1 MEKVINMENEKLIEI
16 IKDYKN
22 KSNKDIFLALDFL
35 YEDFNKTKELL
46 VKLTY
51 HLDSTEN
58 SYNKLLDEINNRV
71 TNGTK
76 WYNFFIWIL

>member
-71 TNGTK
+71 TNGAK
-76 WYNFFIWIL
+76 

>member
-1 MEKVINMENEKLIEI
+1 MENEKLIEI

-76 WYNFFIWIL
+76 

>member
-76 WYNFFIWIL
+76 